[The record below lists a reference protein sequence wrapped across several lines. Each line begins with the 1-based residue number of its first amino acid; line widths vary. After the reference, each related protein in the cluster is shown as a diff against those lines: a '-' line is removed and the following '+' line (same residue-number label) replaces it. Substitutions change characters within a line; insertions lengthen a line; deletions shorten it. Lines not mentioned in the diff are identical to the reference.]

1 MEITLTITL
10 PDFRP
15 DIADFARQHGLTVY
29 YGEYIYEDETEVE
42 DSDFAL
48 LVSVGHF
55 DWEGRED
62 AEALQ
67 QELFALIGEEE
78 IDLYTGNE
86 YWVVF
91 ADQEPLTACVEQ
103 FGQRIQELF
112 PDVKFERVEFME

>member
-15 DIADFARQHGLTVY
+15 DIAAFAAEHGLTVY
-29 YGEYIYEDETEVE
+29 YGEYIYEEDTEE
-42 DSDFAL
+42 ESDFAL

-55 DWEGRED
+55 DWEARED

-67 QELFALIGEEE
+67 EQLFTVIGEEE
-78 IDLYTGNE
+78 IDLYTGDE

-91 ADQEPLTACVEQ
+91 ADREPLISCVEQ
-103 FGQRIQELF
+103 FGQKIQERF
-112 PDVKFERVEFME
+112 PEVKFERVEFME